1 MVQFLEGR
9 NRAWAQL
16 DAPINGSDT
25 NVALV
30 AWQGS
35 RLSDVTTASGRK
47 VRAQIYERDAETGA
61 ITKCELVD
69 ITNNVSDV
77 LIIERAVE
85 STRATDTTNT
95 YAATP
100 QSFTANAII
109 EEVISSEVISELQDE
124 VNRLE
129 EDKLDKSVYDA
140 ERVVYATSSAWDDDY
155 EILTG
160 DSLATVTDGRIFAVR
175 ADVANTGAAT
185 LKVDATSPVALKKL
199 SWGAFADLAT
209 WDIIA
214 NQIFF
219 AMKNTAAS
227 CYQFSLDPATLSLTV
242 SDADETTKG
251 IAERATNIEALL
263 FADVTRFI
271 NSLQLWL
278 AMRVPEQDIPYAPG
292 TITQNITTF
301 QFQTNIDGSV
311 AAFVFPNA
319 AATQATIFRLE
330 RDNLSWQYILT
341 HRATFSPSSGVDR
354 LSVCLTSSYIFMS
367 YSDWGTYKMQ
377 RYNIADLS
385 GITAFT
391 VSGTTWWSWN
401 SSFSDGT
408 DIYIYDSAN
417 VWNKYTLSGT
427 VATFSSAITYTSA
440 WYGNAGGATC
450 DGTNVWII
458 GAQANATVIRKYA
471 KAWGAVLSSAT
482 KYMYYDAYHATVFSP
497 VKLWI
502 TKVWCLGIWFA
513 HGLYDPSA
521 MVWCAFKL
529 MSITTP

>member
-16 DAPINGSDT
+16 NAPINGSDT

-100 QSFTANAII
+100 QSFTASAII
-109 EEVISSEVISELQDE
+109 EEVISSEVMSEIQDE

-129 EDKLDKSVYDA
+129 TDKLDKATYDA
-140 ERVVYATSSAWDDDY
+140 ERLVYGASSAGDDDY

-160 DSLATVTDGRIFAVR
+160 DSLATVADGRIFAVR
-175 ADVANTGAAT
+175 ADVPNNGAST

-242 SDADETTKG
+242 PDADETTKG
-251 IAERATNIEALL
+251 IVERSTDLEVETWTDTERFTTPKQMRDRMLRMVNNDLSNTTWK
-263 FADVTRFI
+263 TR
-271 NSLQLWL
+271 S
-278 AMRVPEQDIPYAPG
+278 IPM
-292 TITQNITTF
+292 
-301 QFQTNIDGSV
+301 
-311 AAFVFPNA
+311 
-319 AATQATIFRLE
+319 L
-330 RDNLSWQYILT
+330 
-341 HRATFSPSSGVDR
+341 
-354 LSVCLTSSYIFMS
+354 
-367 YSDWGTYKMQ
+367 
-377 RYNIADLS
+377 RYN
-385 GITAFT
+385 
-391 VSGTTWWSWN
+391 VSGTYYYAGWGESNTNFISGTSVDGAGWVAEIATNLWGWLRSYLPWLRGWSNQIFRFSDAKKWRLSWSMKVWSGTQRTWFWLSTGN
-401 SSFSDGT
+401 TDIYDPHTATTASQMRLLIDNTTFRVVCSDGT
-408 DIYIYDSAN
+408 NYSAQTTTN
-417 VWNKYTLSGT
+417 SFTKTNWNDYTLD
-427 VATFSSAITYTSA
+427 F
-440 WYGNAGGATC
+440 
-450 DGTNVWII
+450 DGTNLKLYINWVLEATINTNLPTGTWAVYLIM
-458 GAQANATVIRKYA
+458 GQSANSTTSI
-471 KAWGAVLSSAT
+471 S
-482 KYMYYDAYHATVFSP
+482 DIVFSRE
-497 VKLWI
+497 V
-502 TKVWCLGIWFA
+502 
-513 HGLYDPSA
+513 
-521 MVWCAFKL
+521 
-529 MSITTP
+529 